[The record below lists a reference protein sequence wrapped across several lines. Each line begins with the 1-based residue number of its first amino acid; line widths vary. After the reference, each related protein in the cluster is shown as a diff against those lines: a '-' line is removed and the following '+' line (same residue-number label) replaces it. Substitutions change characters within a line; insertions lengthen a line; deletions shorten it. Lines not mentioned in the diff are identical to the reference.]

1 MPNFFT
7 SQHMPCAECGAS
19 VHASVRETHACD
31 PERRLEYRIF
41 QVRDEVALLDV
52 SLGAYLD
59 TPEGRFA
66 QWLAERD
73 RRPPGGAVGE

>member
-1 MPNFFT
+1 MSSFFT

-19 VHASVRETHACD
+19 VRTSERDAHTCD

-73 RRPPGGAVGE
+73 RRGAGT